1 MEHIA
6 AILLIIGCS
15 NDLSQC
21 RELPAPVTVF
31 ETAEACADARP
42 FTLDDMAGRQP
53 RIFGRCLPVDP
64 ALEEEDGDIVWNVTP
79 LHGLWEG
86 WRLAG
91 ARLVSPHGEWIDA
104 RSLDRLLHA
113 RARFR

>member
-1 MEHIA
+1 VEHIA

-21 RELPAPVTVF
+21 RELPAPVSVF

-53 RIFGRCLPVDP
+53 RIFGKCLPVDP
-64 ALEEEDGDIVWNVTP
+64 AMEESDGEIVWNVTP
-79 LHGLWEG
+79 EG
-86 WRLAG
+86 RLEASVEVPDRSP
-91 ARLVSPHGEWIDA
+91 ALLVAAAETRPEKDHLSQD
-104 RSLDRLLHA
+104 
-113 RARFR
+113 

>member
-79 LHGLWEG
+79 DGQLEAFFKMPDEPAPL
-86 WRLAG
+86 
-91 ARLVSPHGEWIDA
+91 LVASAQTRPEKGYLGRD
-104 RSLDRLLHA
+104 
-113 RARFR
+113 

>member
-21 RELPAPVTVF
+21 RELPAPVAVF
-31 ETAEACADARP
+31 ETVEACADARP

-53 RIFGRCLPVDP
+53 RIFGKCLPVDP
-64 ALEEEDGDIVWNVTP
+64 ALEEGDAEIVWDITP
-79 LHGLWEG
+79 EG
-86 WRLAG
+86 RLEASVETPD
-91 ARLVSPHGEWIDA
+91 APPALLVAMAETRPEKGHLSQD
-104 RSLDRLLHA
+104 
-113 RARFR
+113 